1 MKKERHARIIE
12 IMQNQNIIT
21 IKDLAQQL
29 NCTEM
34 TVRRNLDELQNMNFV
49 KRERGYAVLLQPAK
63 DTDYYVESGEHEREK
78 RAIAE
83 VALKYIHPSQSICM
97 DSGTTIQQLITM
109 LPMTMPL
116 SIITPSLVGALALS
130 DNTNIQV
137 LIPSGVMHH
146 TNRSILI
153 SDPEWLSQYRADIA
167 FMSCRSFRVPGGA
180 FEHSQA
186 LTSTKRALASIA
198 QKRILLLDYSKW
210 NVNSLCNSL
219 KLSDL
224 NILITDNKAP
234 LELASKAAE
243 KGIEIIIVNPDN
255 NVIQEHFNPSEDSP
269 VKQKLLLTF
278 SYQSVTM

>member
-180 FEHSQA
+180 FEHSQT

-234 LELASKAAE
+234 LELASKTAE

-269 VKQKLLLTF
+269 VK
-278 SYQSVTM
+278 

>member
-49 KRERGYAVLLQPAK
+49 KRERGYAILLQPAK

-78 RAIAE
+78 RAIATI
-83 VALKYIHPSQSICM
+83 ALQYIHPSQSICM

-116 SIITPSLVGALALS
+116 SVITPSLVGALALS

-153 SDPEWLSQYRADIA
+153 SDPE
-167 FMSCRSFRVPGGA
+167 
-180 FEHSQA
+180 
-186 LTSTKRALASIA
+186 
-198 QKRILLLDYSKW
+198 
-210 NVNSLCNSL
+210 
-219 KLSDL
+219 
-224 NILITDNKAP
+224 
-234 LELASKAAE
+234 
-243 KGIEIIIVNPDN
+243 
-255 NVIQEHFNPSEDSP
+255 
-269 VKQKLLLTF
+269 
-278 SYQSVTM
+278 

>member
-1 MKKERHARIIE
+1 M
-12 IMQNQNIIT
+12 
-21 IKDLAQQL
+21 
-29 NCTEM
+29 
-34 TVRRNLDELQNMNFV
+34 
-49 KRERGYAVLLQPAK
+49 
-63 DTDYYVESGEHEREK
+63 
-78 RAIAE
+78 
-83 VALKYIHPSQSICM
+83 
-97 DSGTTIQQLITM
+97 
-109 LPMTMPL
+109 
-116 SIITPSLVGALALS
+116 
-130 DNTNIQV
+130 
-137 LIPSGVMHH
+137 
-146 TNRSILI
+146 I
-153 SDPEWLSQYRADIA
+153 SDPEWPSQYRADIA

-269 VKQKLLLTF
+269 VK
-278 SYQSVTM
+278 

>member
-1 MKKERHARIIE
+1 MRKERHARIIE
-12 IMQNQNIIT
+12 IMQTHNIIT

-34 TVRRNLDELQNMNFV
+34 TVRRNLDELQDMNFV
-49 KRERGYAVLLQPAK
+49 KRERGYAVLLQSAK
-63 DTDYYVESGEHEREK
+63 DTDYYVESGEHEHEK
-78 RAIAE
+78 RAIAS
-83 VALKYIHPSQSICM
+83 VALQYIRPSQSICM

-130 DNTNIQV
+130 NNTNIQV

-180 FEHSQA
+180 FEHSQT

-243 KGIEIIIVNPDN
+243 KGIEIIIVNPEN

-269 VKQKLLLTF
+269 VK
-278 SYQSVTM
+278 